1 MASFHSKS
9 INQALIDTN
18 SSKDGLSSAQVKE
31 RKVEG
36 KVDNNKLKRNNI
48 ALKFLSQFS
57 DLMIIILLIAA
68 AVSITIGII
77 EKTAGEIADGC
88 IILFIVIMNAVFG
101 VVQEHKAEKSLEALS
116 KLSQQEIVVERD
128 GVPVKILTKDLVI
141 GDVII
146 LDAGVILPAD
156 VRLIETHSLQIEEAS
171 MTGESNAIEK
181 DSRVICKEDA
191 PLGERKNMA
200 YKGTVVSF
208 GRGRG
213 LVVALDEDTELGK
226 IAKVIKDNEK
236 QLTPLQKSIKDV
248 GKMLT
253 YLVLGIAVVTFIIQ
267 LCISSTSIMEA
278 FLTAV
283 AISVAAIP
291 ESMPAVITIIMSL
304 GVARLAKQK
313 AIVKR
318 LHSVE
323 TLGCCDVI
331 CSDKTGT
338 ITQNKMTVV
347 AGYSDGSVQEKKFT
361 KTETNVLLMK
371 SALLCNDTTMS
382 EEKII
387 GDPTEVA
394 LTEFGVKYKVFKNI
408 IEEENLRIN
417 EIPFDS
423 KRKLMSVLTENKEEE
438 KVMWTKGA
446 IDSILERCDR
456 IYTNGKVHA
465 LTEKTKQDI
474 IKANDQMSD
483 NALRVLAFAF
493 KKIDSIDDFKEEK
506 LVFIGLIGMID
517 PPREEIKAA
526 VKKCRQAGMR
536 PVMITGD
543 YSQTAYAIAREVGI
557 AKDLKEVITG
567 AELAKL
573 SDDDLFNNIESYSVY
588 ARVSPEDKV
597 RIVQAL
603 KKKGHVVSMTGDGV
617 NDAPSL
623 KKADIGIGM
632 GITGTDV
639 AKEVSDMIIADD
651 NFATIVVAVE
661 EGRKIYRNIQKTVKF
676 LFSANLAELMSLFIA
691 TIFFP
696 SYVYLFPV
704 QILFVNLITDSLP
717 AIALGVENPDSDLMD
732 VPPRNV
738 KKSLFSNGIG
748 VSIIILG
755 LFQTIYVVTAYILGV
770 IFFSPQI
777 ATTLAFY
784 TLNIIQMFYLASM
797 RTDVNIFRSK
807 PHKNKFFLL
816 SLLLCFGLTALFAFT
831 PLRTVLRLEALSLLQ
846 WGIVFGLSVVMLI
859 TSEIYKIVEKAIKK
873 KKAQQNNQAK

>member
-1 MASFHSKS
+1 MKNFHSNS
-9 INQALIDTN
+9 INQTLIDTN
-18 SSKDGLSSAQVKE
+18 SSKDGLSSLQIKE
-31 RKVEG
+31 RKVQSPE
-36 KVDNNKLKRNNI
+36 KDYIKKNSI
-48 ALKFLSQFS
+48 AFKFIQQFA

-68 AVSITIGII
+68 AVSIVIGIV
-77 EKTAGEIADGC
+77 KNTAGEIADGC
-88 IILFIVIMNAVFG
+88 IILFIVIMNAIFG
-101 VVQEHKAEKSLEALS
+101 VVQEYKAEKSLEALK
-116 KLSQQEIVVERD
+116 KLSQQEIFVQRD
-128 GVPVKILTKDLVI
+128 GQVVKISTEDLVI
-141 GDVII
+141 GDVVI
-146 LDAGVILPAD
+146 LEAGVILPAD
-156 VRLIETHSLQIEEAS
+156 MRLIETHSLKIDES
-171 MTGESNAIEK
+171 SLTGESNAIEK

-191 PLGERKNMA
+191 LLGERKNMG
-200 YKGTVVSF
+200 YKGTIVSF

-213 LVVALDEDTELGK
+213 VIVALGEDTELGK
-226 IAKVIKDNEK
+226 IAKVIKENEK

-248 GKMLT
+248 GKLLT

-267 LCISSTSIMEA
+267 LCISASSVMDA

-347 AGYSDGSVQEKKFT
+347 CGYSDGVIQEKNLT

-371 SALLCNDTTMS
+371 SALLCNDTTWS
-382 EEKII
+382 NEKIV

-394 LTEFGVKYKVFKNI
+394 LTEFGEKYKISKNI

-423 KRKLMSVLTENKEEE
+423 KRKLMSVLTEDKDSK

-446 IDSILERCDR
+446 IDSILSRCDR
-456 IYTNGKVHA
+456 VVIDNKIKPLTNKIKDEI
-465 LTEKTKQDI
+465 LT
-474 IKANDQMSD
+474 ANNEMSD
-483 NALRVLAFAF
+483 KALRVLAFAF
-493 KKIDSIDDFKEEK
+493 KDVLSEEDFHESK
-506 LVFIGLIGMID
+506 LIFIGLLGMID

-526 VKKCRQAGMR
+526 VKKCKKAGMR

-543 YSQTAYAIAREVGI
+543 YSQTAFAIAREVGI
-557 AKDLKEVITG
+557 AKDISEVITG
-567 AELAKL
+567 VELSKL
-573 SDDDLFNNIESYSVY
+573 SDEDLFNSVENYSVY

-603 KKKGHVVSMTGDGV
+603 KKRGHVVSMTGDGV

-676 LFSANLAELMSLFIA
+676 LFSANLAELLSLFIA

-717 AIALGVENPDSDLMD
+717 AIALGVENPDSDLME
-732 VPPRNV
+732 VPPRDA
-738 KKSLFSNGIG
+738 KKGLFSNGIG

-755 LFQTIYVVTAYILGV
+755 LFQTLYVVMAYVLG
-770 IFFSPQI
+770 IMFFTPQI

-797 RTDVNIFRSK
+797 RTDKNIFLSK

-831 PLRTVLRLEALSLLQ
+831 PLKGILRLETLSLVQ
-846 WGIVFGLSVVMLI
+846 WGIVLGFSVVMLI
-859 TSEIYKIVEKAIKK
+859 TSEIYKIIEKAIRKK
-873 KKAQQNNQAK
+873 KNQEK

>member
-1 MASFHSKS
+1 MDNFHSKS

-18 SSKDGLSSAQVKE
+18 SSKDGLSSVQASE
-31 RKVEG
+31 RKV
-36 KVDNNKLKRNNI
+36 VNNQDEHIKRNSI
-48 ALKFLSQFS
+48 AFKFMEQFA

-68 AVSITIGII
+68 AVSIAIGII
-77 EKTAGEIADGC
+77 NRTAGEIADGC
-88 IILFIVIMNAVFG
+88 IILAIVIMNAIFG
-101 VVQEHKAEKSLEALS
+101 VVQEHKAEKSLEALK
-116 KLSQQEIVVERD
+116 KLSQQEILVQRNGEKLKISTDELVV
-128 GVPVKILTKDLVI
+128 

-146 LDAGVILPAD
+146 LEAGVILPAD
-156 VRLIETHSLQIEEAS
+156 VRLIETHSLQIDEAS
-171 MTGESNAIEK
+171 LTGESNAVEK
-181 DSRVICKEDA
+181 DSRVVCNDDA

-213 LVVALDEDTELGK
+213 LVVALGDETELGK
-226 IAKVIKDNEK
+226 IAKVIKENEK

-267 LCISSTSIMEA
+267 LCISPTGVLDA

-283 AISVAAIP
+283 AIAVAAIP

-318 LHSVE
+318 MHSVE

-347 AGYSDGSVQEKKFT
+347 CGYSDGQLQEKKFL
-361 KTETNVLLMK
+361 KTDTNMLLMR
-371 SALLCNDTTMS
+371 SALLCNDTTIA
-382 EEKII
+382 EEKVV

-394 LTEFGVKYKVFKNI
+394 LTELGQKYKIFKHQI
-408 IEEENLRIN
+408 DDEEKRIN

-423 KRKLMSVLTENKEEE
+423 KRKLMSVLTQNQNQECI
-438 KVMWTKGA
+438 MWTKGA
-446 IDSILERCDR
+446 IDSILDRCDS
-456 IYTNGKVHA
+456 IVIENKIVP
-465 LTEKTKQDI
+465 LTKEKKEQILT
-474 IKANDQMSD
+474 ANNEMSD
-483 NALRVLAFAF
+483 KALRVLAFAY
-493 KKIDSIDDFKEEK
+493 KDIKSEEEFKEEK
-506 LVFIGLIGMID
+506 LIFIGLLGMID
-517 PPREEIKAA
+517 PPREEIKSA
-526 VKKCRQAGMR
+526 VKKCRRAGMR

-543 YSQTAYAIAREVGI
+543 YSQTAFAIAREVGI
-557 AKDLKEVITG
+557 AKDISEVITG
-567 AELAKL
+567 VELSKL
-573 SDDDLFNNIESYSVY
+573 SDDDLFENIEKYSVY

-597 RIVQAL
+597 RIVQTL

-639 AKEVSDMIIADD
+639 AKEVADMIIADD

-676 LFSANLAELMSLFIA
+676 LFSANLAELLSLFIG

-717 AIALGVENPDSDLMD
+717 AIALGVENPDSDLMK
-732 VPPRNV
+732 VPPRNA
-738 KKSLFSNGIG
+738 KKGLFSNGIG

-755 LFQTIYVVTAYILGV
+755 LFQTAYVVTAYVLGMML
-770 IFFSPQI
+770 FSPQV

-797 RTDVNIFRSK
+797 RTDVNIFLSK

-846 WGIVFGLSVVMLI
+846 WGIVFGLSLVMLI
-859 TSEIYKIVEKAIKK
+859 TSEIYKVIEKAIRKK
-873 KKAQQNNQAK
+873 KNQA

>member
-1 MASFHSKS
+1 MDNFHSKS

-18 SSKDGLSSAQVKE
+18 SSKDGLSSVQASE
-31 RKVEG
+31 RKV
-36 KVDNNKLKRNNI
+36 VNNQDEHIKRNSI
-48 ALKFLSQFS
+48 AFKFIEQFA

-68 AVSITIGII
+68 AVSIAIGII
-77 EKTAGEIADGC
+77 NRTAGEIADGC
-88 IILFIVIMNAVFG
+88 IILAIVIMNAVFG
-101 VVQEHKAEKSLEALS
+101 VVQEHKAEKSLEALK
-116 KLSQQEIVVERD
+116 KLSQQEILVQRNGEKLKISTDELVV
-128 GVPVKILTKDLVI
+128 

-146 LDAGVILPAD
+146 LEAGVILPAD
-156 VRLIETHSLQIEEAS
+156 VRLIETHSLQIDEAS
-171 MTGESNAIEK
+171 LTGESNAVEK
-181 DSRVICKEDA
+181 DSRVVCNDDA

-213 LVVALDEDTELGK
+213 LVVALGDETELGK
-226 IAKVIKDNEK
+226 IAKVIKENEK

-267 LCISSTSIMEA
+267 LCISPTGVLDA

-283 AISVAAIP
+283 AIAVAAIP

-318 LHSVE
+318 MHSVE

-347 AGYSDGSVQEKKFT
+347 CGYSDGQLQEKKFL
-361 KTETNVLLMK
+361 KTDTNMLLMR
-371 SALLCNDTTMS
+371 SALLCNDTTIA
-382 EEKII
+382 EEKVV

-394 LTEFGVKYKVFKNI
+394 LTELGQKYKIFKHQI
-408 IEEENLRIN
+408 DDEEKRIN

-423 KRKLMSVLTENKEEE
+423 KRKLMSVLTQNQNQECI
-438 KVMWTKGA
+438 MWTKGA
-446 IDSILERCDR
+446 IDSILDRCDS
-456 IYTNGKVHA
+456 IVIENKIVP
-465 LTEKTKQDI
+465 LTKEKKEQILT
-474 IKANDQMSD
+474 ANNEMSD
-483 NALRVLAFAF
+483 KALRVLAFAY
-493 KKIDSIDDFKEEK
+493 KDIKSEEEFKEEK
-506 LVFIGLIGMID
+506 LIFIGLLGMID
-517 PPREEIKAA
+517 PPREEIKSA
-526 VKKCRQAGMR
+526 VKKCRRAGMR

-543 YSQTAYAIAREVGI
+543 YSQTAFAIAREVGI
-557 AKDLKEVITG
+557 AKDISEVITG
-567 AELAKL
+567 VELSKL
-573 SDDDLFNNIESYSVY
+573 SDDDLFENIEKYSVY

-597 RIVQAL
+597 RIVQTL

-639 AKEVSDMIIADD
+639 AKEVADMIIADD

-676 LFSANLAELMSLFIA
+676 LFSANLAELLSLFIG

-717 AIALGVENPDSDLMD
+717 AIALGVENPDSDLMK
-732 VPPRNV
+732 VPPRNA
-738 KKSLFSNGIG
+738 KKGLFSNGIG

-755 LFQTIYVVTAYILGV
+755 LFQTAYVVTAYVLGMML
-770 IFFSPQI
+770 FSPQV

-797 RTDVNIFRSK
+797 RTDVNIFLSK

-846 WGIVFGLSVVMLI
+846 WGIVFGLSLVMLI
-859 TSEIYKIVEKAIKK
+859 TSEIYKVIEKAIRKK
-873 KKAQQNNQAK
+873 KNQA

>member
-1 MASFHSKS
+1 MDNFHSKS

-18 SSKDGLSSAQVKE
+18 SSKDGLSSVQASE
-31 RKVEG
+31 RKV
-36 KVDNNKLKRNNI
+36 VNNQDEHIKRNSI
-48 ALKFLSQFS
+48 AFKFMEQFA

-68 AVSITIGII
+68 AVSIAIGII
-77 EKTAGEIADGC
+77 NRTAGEIADGC
-88 IILFIVIMNAVFG
+88 IILAIVIMNAIFG
-101 VVQEHKAEKSLEALS
+101 VVQEHKAEKSLEALK
-116 KLSQQEIVVERD
+116 KLSQQEILVQRNGEKLKISTDELVV
-128 GVPVKILTKDLVI
+128 

-146 LDAGVILPAD
+146 LEAGVILPAD
-156 VRLIETHSLQIEEAS
+156 VRLIETHSLQIDEAS
-171 MTGESNAIEK
+171 LTGESNAVEK
-181 DSRVICKEDA
+181 DSRVVCNDDA

-213 LVVALDEDTELGK
+213 LVVALGDETELGK
-226 IAKVIKDNEK
+226 IAKVIKENEK

-267 LCISSTSIMEA
+267 LCISPTGVLDA

-283 AISVAAIP
+283 AIAVAAIP

-318 LHSVE
+318 MHSVE

-347 AGYSDGSVQEKKFT
+347 CGYSDGQLQEKKFL
-361 KTETNVLLMK
+361 KTDTNMLLMR
-371 SALLCNDTTMS
+371 SALLCNDTTIA
-382 EEKII
+382 EEKVV

-394 LTEFGVKYKVFKNI
+394 LTELGQKYKIFKHQI
-408 IEEENLRIN
+408 DDEEKRIN

-423 KRKLMSVLTENKEEE
+423 KRKLMSVLTQNQNQECI
-438 KVMWTKGA
+438 MWTKGA
-446 IDSILERCDR
+446 IDSILDRCDS
-456 IYTNGKVHA
+456 IVIENKILP
-465 LTEKTKQDI
+465 LTQEKKEQILT
-474 IKANDQMSD
+474 ANNEMSD
-483 NALRVLAFAF
+483 KALRVLAFAY
-493 KKIDSIDDFKEEK
+493 KDIKSEEEFKEEK
-506 LVFIGLIGMID
+506 LIFIGLLGMID
-517 PPREEIKAA
+517 PPREEIKSA
-526 VKKCRQAGMR
+526 VKKCRRAGMR

-543 YSQTAYAIAREVGI
+543 YSQTAFAIAREVGI
-557 AKDLKEVITG
+557 AKDISEVITG
-567 AELAKL
+567 VELSKL
-573 SDDDLFNNIESYSVY
+573 SDDDLFENIEKYSVY

-597 RIVQAL
+597 RIVQTL

-639 AKEVSDMIIADD
+639 AKEVADMIIADD

-676 LFSANLAELMSLFIA
+676 LFSANLAELLSLFIG

-717 AIALGVENPDSDLMD
+717 AIALGVENPDSDLMK
-732 VPPRNV
+732 VPPRNA
-738 KKSLFSNGIG
+738 KKGLFSNGIG

-755 LFQTIYVVTAYILGV
+755 LFQTAYVVTAYVLGMML
-770 IFFSPQI
+770 FSPQV

-797 RTDVNIFRSK
+797 RTDVNIFLSK

-846 WGIVFGLSVVMLI
+846 WGIVFGLSIVMLI
-859 TSEIYKIVEKAIKK
+859 TSEIYKVIEKAIRKK
-873 KKAQQNNQAK
+873 KNQA

>member
-1 MASFHSKS
+1 MENFHSKS
-9 INQALIDTN
+9 INQNLLDTN
-18 SSKDGLSSAQVKE
+18 SSKDGLSSVQAKE
-31 RKVEG
+31 RKRDVKDETNHI
-36 KVDNNKLKRNNI
+36 KKNSI
-48 ALKFLSQFS
+48 AFKFIEQFS

-68 AVSITIGII
+68 AVSIAIGII
-77 EKTAGEIADGC
+77 ERTAGEIADGC

-116 KLSQQEIVVERD
+116 KLSQQEIFVQRD
-128 GVPVKILTKDLVI
+128 GKVMKILTEELVV

-146 LDAGVILPAD
+146 LEAGVILPAD
-156 VRLIETHSLQIEEAS
+156 VRLIETHSLQVEEAS
-171 MTGESNAIEK
+171 LTGESNAIEK

-208 GRGRG
+208 GRGKG
-213 LVVALDEDTELGK
+213 LVVALGEDTELGK

-267 LCISSTSIMEA
+267 LCITPTGIMEA
-278 FLTAV
+278 FLTSV

-347 AGYSDGSVQEKKFT
+347 CGYSDNNLQDKKFV
-361 KTETNVLLMK
+361 KSETNILLMK
-371 SALLCNDTTMS
+371 TALLCNDTTLS
-382 EEKII
+382 GDKVV

-394 LTEFGVKYKVFKNI
+394 LTEFGQKYKVFKNQI
-408 IEEENLRIN
+408 DEENQRIN

-423 KRKLMSVLTENKEEE
+423 KRKMMSILSIDGLQTKTMWAKGALDSVLDRCNRIIVDNKIRPLTEN
-438 KVMWTKGA
+438 
-446 IDSILERCDR
+446 D
-456 IYTNGKVHA
+456 
-465 LTEKTKQDI
+465 KQDI
-474 IKANDQMSD
+474 LQANDEMSD
-483 NALRVLAFAF
+483 RALRVLAFAYKDITSEDEF
-493 KKIDSIDDFKEEK
+493 EERD
-506 LVFIGLIGMID
+506 LIFVGLLGMID
-517 PPREEIKAA
+517 PPRDEIKAA
-526 VKKCRQAGMR
+526 VKKCKKAGMR

-543 YSQTAYAIAREVGI
+543 YSQTAFAIAREVGI
-557 AKDLKEVITG
+557 TKDLKEVITG
-567 AELAKL
+567 VELSKL
-573 SDDDLFNNIESYSVY
+573 SDDDLFNNIENYSVY

-639 AKEVSDMIIADD
+639 AKEVSDMIISDD

-676 LFSANLAELMSLFIA
+676 LFSANLAELLSLFVA

-732 VPPRNV
+732 VPPRNS

-748 VSIIILG
+748 VSIIVLG
-755 LFQTIYVVTAYILGV
+755 LFQTLYVVAAYVLGV
-770 IFFSPQI
+770 YMFSPQVG
-777 ATTLAFY
+777 TTLAFY

-831 PLRTVLRLEALSLLQ
+831 PLRTVLRLESLSLVQ
-846 WGIVFGLSVVMLI
+846 WGIVFGFSVVMLV
-859 TSEIYKIVEKAIKK
+859 TSEIYKIIEKTIRKK
-873 KKAQQNNQAK
+873 KNKQKS

>member
-1 MASFHSKS
+1 MDNFHSKS

-18 SSKDGLSSAQVKE
+18 SSKDGLSSVQASE
-31 RKVEG
+31 RKV
-36 KVDNNKLKRNNI
+36 VNNQDEHIKRNSI
-48 ALKFLSQFS
+48 AFKFMEQFA

-68 AVSITIGII
+68 AVSIAIGII
-77 EKTAGEIADGC
+77 NRTAGEIADGC
-88 IILFIVIMNAVFG
+88 IILAIVIMNAVFG
-101 VVQEHKAEKSLEALS
+101 VVQEHKAEKSLEALK
-116 KLSQQEIVVERD
+116 KLSQQEILVQRNGEKLKISTDELVV
-128 GVPVKILTKDLVI
+128 

-146 LDAGVILPAD
+146 LEAGVILPAD
-156 VRLIETHSLQIEEAS
+156 VRLIETHSLQIDEAS
-171 MTGESNAIEK
+171 LTGESNAVEK
-181 DSRVICKEDA
+181 DSRVVCNDDA

-213 LVVALDEDTELGK
+213 LVVALGDETELGK
-226 IAKVIKDNEK
+226 IAKVIKENEK

-267 LCISSTSIMEA
+267 LCISPTGVLDA

-283 AISVAAIP
+283 AIAVAAIP

-318 LHSVE
+318 MHSVE

-347 AGYSDGSVQEKKFT
+347 CGYSDGQLQEKKFL
-361 KTETNVLLMK
+361 KTDTNMLLMR
-371 SALLCNDTTMS
+371 SALLCNDTTIA
-382 EEKII
+382 EEKVV

-394 LTEFGVKYKVFKNI
+394 LTELGQKYKIFKHQI
-408 IEEENLRIN
+408 DDEEKRIN

-423 KRKLMSVLTENKEEE
+423 KRKLMSVLTQNQNQECI
-438 KVMWTKGA
+438 MWTKGA
-446 IDSILERCDR
+446 IDSILDRCDS
-456 IYTNGKVHA
+456 IVIENKILP
-465 LTEKTKQDI
+465 LTQEKKEQILT
-474 IKANDQMSD
+474 ANNEMSD
-483 NALRVLAFAF
+483 KALRVLAFAY
-493 KKIDSIDDFKEEK
+493 KDIKSEEEFKEEK
-506 LVFIGLIGMID
+506 LIFIGLLGMID
-517 PPREEIKAA
+517 PPREEIKSA
-526 VKKCRQAGMR
+526 VKKCRRAGMR

-543 YSQTAYAIAREVGI
+543 YSQTAFAIAREVGI
-557 AKDLKEVITG
+557 AKDISEVITG
-567 AELAKL
+567 VELSKL
-573 SDDDLFNNIESYSVY
+573 SDDDLFENIEKYSVY

-597 RIVQAL
+597 RIVQTL

-639 AKEVSDMIIADD
+639 AKEVADMIIADD

-676 LFSANLAELMSLFIA
+676 LFSANLAELLSLFIG

-717 AIALGVENPDSDLMD
+717 AIALGVENPDSDLMK
-732 VPPRNV
+732 VPPRNA
-738 KKSLFSNGIG
+738 KKGLFSNGIG

-755 LFQTIYVVTAYILGV
+755 LFQTAYVVTAYVLGMML
-770 IFFSPQI
+770 FSPQV

-797 RTDVNIFRSK
+797 RTDVNIFLSK

-846 WGIVFGLSVVMLI
+846 WGIVFGLSLVMLI
-859 TSEIYKIVEKAIKK
+859 TSEIYKVIEKAIRKK
-873 KKAQQNNQAK
+873 KNQA

>member
-1 MASFHSKS
+1 MDNFHSKS

-18 SSKDGLSSAQVKE
+18 SSKDGLSSVQASE
-31 RKVEG
+31 RKV
-36 KVDNNKLKRNNI
+36 VNNQDEHIKRNSI
-48 ALKFLSQFS
+48 AFKFMEQFA

-68 AVSITIGII
+68 AVSIAIGII
-77 EKTAGEIADGC
+77 NRTAGEIADGC
-88 IILFIVIMNAVFG
+88 IILAIVIMNAIFG
-101 VVQEHKAEKSLEALS
+101 VVQEHKAEKSLEALK
-116 KLSQQEIVVERD
+116 KLSQQEILVQRNGEKLKISTDELVV
-128 GVPVKILTKDLVI
+128 

-146 LDAGVILPAD
+146 LEAGVILPAD
-156 VRLIETHSLQIEEAS
+156 VRLIETHSLQIDEAS
-171 MTGESNAIEK
+171 LTGESNAVEK
-181 DSRVICKEDA
+181 DSRVVCNDDA

-213 LVVALDEDTELGK
+213 LVVALGDETELGK
-226 IAKVIKDNEK
+226 IAKVIKENEK

-267 LCISSTSIMEA
+267 LCISPTGVLDA

-283 AISVAAIP
+283 AIAVAAIP
-291 ESMPAVITIIMSL
+291 ESMPAVITTIMSL

-318 LHSVE
+318 MHSVE

-347 AGYSDGSVQEKKFT
+347 CGYSDGQLQEKKFL
-361 KTETNVLLMK
+361 KTDTNMLLMR
-371 SALLCNDTTMS
+371 SALLCNDTTIA
-382 EEKII
+382 EEKVV

-394 LTEFGVKYKVFKNI
+394 LTELGQKYKIFKHQI
-408 IEEENLRIN
+408 DDEEKRIN

-423 KRKLMSVLTENKEEE
+423 KRKLMSVLTQNQNQECI
-438 KVMWTKGA
+438 MWTKGA
-446 IDSILERCDR
+446 IDSILDRCDS
-456 IYTNGKVHA
+456 IVIENKILP
-465 LTEKTKQDI
+465 LTQEKKEQILT
-474 IKANDQMSD
+474 ANNEMSD
-483 NALRVLAFAF
+483 KALRVLAFAY
-493 KKIDSIDDFKEEK
+493 KDIKSEEEFKEEK
-506 LVFIGLIGMID
+506 LIFIGLLGMID
-517 PPREEIKAA
+517 PPREEIKSA
-526 VKKCRQAGMR
+526 VKKCRRAGMR

-543 YSQTAYAIAREVGI
+543 YSQTAFAIAREVGI
-557 AKDLKEVITG
+557 AKDISEVITG
-567 AELAKL
+567 VELSKL
-573 SDDDLFNNIESYSVY
+573 SDDDLFENIEKYSVY

-597 RIVQAL
+597 RIVQTL

-639 AKEVSDMIIADD
+639 AKEVADMIIADD

-676 LFSANLAELMSLFIA
+676 LFSANLAELLSLFIG

-717 AIALGVENPDSDLMD
+717 AIALGVENPDSDLMK
-732 VPPRNV
+732 VPPRNA
-738 KKSLFSNGIG
+738 KKGLFSNGIG

-755 LFQTIYVVTAYILGV
+755 LFQTAYVVTAYVLGMML
-770 IFFSPQI
+770 FSPQV

-797 RTDVNIFRSK
+797 RTDVNIFLSK

-846 WGIVFGLSVVMLI
+846 WGIVFGLSLVMLI
-859 TSEIYKIVEKAIKK
+859 TSEIYKVIEKAIRKK
-873 KKAQQNNQAK
+873 KNQA

>member
-1 MASFHSKS
+1 MAENFHSKS
-9 INQALIDTN
+9 INQNLLDTN
-18 SSKDGLSSAQVKE
+18 SSKDGLSSLQVKE
-31 RKVEG
+31 RKRDVKNESDHI
-36 KVDNNKLKRNNI
+36 KKNSI
-48 ALKFLSQFS
+48 AFKFIEQFS

-68 AVSITIGII
+68 AVSIAIGII
-77 EKTAGEIADGC
+77 ERTAGEIADGC

-116 KLSQQEIVVERD
+116 KLSQQEIFVQRD
-128 GVPVKILTKDLVI
+128 GKIIKILTEELVI

-146 LDAGVILPAD
+146 LEAGVILPAD
-156 VRLIETHSLQIEEAS
+156 VRLIETHSLQVEEAS
-171 MTGESNAIEK
+171 LTGESNAIEK
-181 DSRVICKEDA
+181 DSRVICKDDA

-208 GRGRG
+208 GRGKG
-213 LVVALDEDTELGK
+213 LVVALGEDTELGK

-267 LCISSTSIMEA
+267 LCITPTGIMEA

-347 AGYSDGSVQEKKFT
+347 CGYSDKNMQEKKFVKT
-361 KTETNVLLMK
+361 KTNALLMK
-371 SALLCNDTTMS
+371 AALLCNDTTMS
-382 EEKII
+382 EDKIV

-394 LTEFGVKYKVFKNI
+394 LTEFGQKYKVFKI
-408 IEEENLRIN
+408 QIEEENERIN

-423 KRKLMSVLTENKEEE
+423 KRKMMSVLSIDNLQAKT
-438 KVMWTKGA
+438 MWAKGA
-446 IDSILERCDR
+446 LDSILDRCNR
-456 IYTNGKVHA
+456 IIIDGKIR
-465 LTEKTKQDI
+465 LITENDKQDI
-474 IKANDQMSD
+474 LKANDEMSD
-483 NALRVLAFAF
+483 KALRVLAFAY
-493 KKIDSIDDFKEEK
+493 KEIEDEDEFKEND
-506 LVFIGLIGMID
+506 LIFIGLLGMID
-517 PPREEIKAA
+517 PPRDEIKAA
-526 VKKCRQAGMR
+526 VKKCKKAGMR

-567 AELAKL
+567 VELSKL
-573 SDDDLFNNIESYSVY
+573 SDDDLFNNIENYSVY

-676 LFSANLAELMSLFIA
+676 LFSANLAELLSLFVA

-717 AIALGVENPDSDLMD
+717 AIALGVENPDSDLMN
-732 VPPRNV
+732 VPPRDS

-755 LFQTIYVVTAYILGV
+755 LFQTLYVVAAYVLGV
-770 IFFSPQI
+770 YLFSPQVG
-777 ATTLAFY
+777 TTLAFY

-831 PLRTVLRLEALSLLQ
+831 PLRTVLRLESLSLVQ
-846 WGIVFGLSVVMLI
+846 WGIVFGFSVVMLI
-859 TSEIYKIVEKAIKK
+859 TSEIYKIVEKVIRKK
-873 KKAQQNNQAK
+873 KEKQKS

>member
-1 MASFHSKS
+1 MEGYHQKS
-9 INQALIDTN
+9 LQQALLETN
-18 SSKDGLSSAQVKE
+18 SSKDGLSSAQAKE
-31 RKVEG
+31 RKVE
-36 KVDNNKLKRNNI
+36 NKEKDYIKKNSI
-48 ALKFLSQFS
+48 AFKFIQQFS

-68 AVSITIGII
+68 AVSIAIGIVQ
-77 EKTAGEIADGC
+77 KTAGEIADGC
-88 IILFIVIMNAVFG
+88 IILFIVIMNAIFG
-101 VVQEHKAEKSLEALS
+101 VVQEHKAEKSLEALK
-116 KLSQQEIVVERD
+116 KLSQQEIFVQRD
-128 GVPVKILTKDLVI
+128 GQVVKISTEDLVI
-141 GDVII
+141 GDVIV
-146 LDAGVILPAD
+146 LEAGVILPAD
-156 VRLIETHSLQIEEAS
+156 IRLIETHSLQIDES
-171 MTGESNAIEK
+171 SLTGESNAIEK
-181 DSRVICKEDA
+181 DSRIICKEDA
-191 PLGERKNMA
+191 PLGERKNMG

-213 LVVALDEDTELGK
+213 VVVALNEDTELGK
-226 IAKVIKDNEK
+226 IAKVIKENEK

-248 GKMLT
+248 GKLLT

-267 LCISSTSIMEA
+267 LCISSSSVMDA

-347 AGYSDGSVQEKKFT
+347 CAYSDRKIQEKKFE
-361 KTETNVLLMK
+361 KTETNILLMK
-371 SALLCNDTTMS
+371 SALLCNDTTWS
-382 EEKII
+382 NDTIV

-394 LTEFGVKYKVFKNI
+394 LTEFGNKYKIYKNI

-423 KRKLMSVLTENKEEE
+423 KRKLMSVLTEDKEL
-438 KVMWTKGA
+438 KRVMWTKGA
-446 IDSILERCDR
+446 IDSILARCDR
-456 IYTNGKVHA
+456 IVIENKVCPF
-465 LTEKTKQDI
+465 TEELKQEI
-474 IKANDQMSD
+474 LSANNDMSD
-483 NALRVLAFAF
+483 KALRVLAFAF
-493 KKIDSIDDFKEEK
+493 KDVENDEEFKEDK
-506 LVFIGLIGMID
+506 LIFIGLLGMID
-517 PPREEIKAA
+517 PPRDEIKSA
-526 VKKCRQAGMR
+526 VRKCKKAGMR

-543 YSQTAYAIAREVGI
+543 YSQTAFAIAREVGI
-557 AKDLKEVITG
+557 AKDISEVITG
-567 AELAKL
+567 SELAKL
-573 SDDDLFNNIESYSVY
+573 SDEDLFKSVEKFSVY

-603 KKKGHVVSMTGDGV
+603 KKNGHVVSMTGDGV

-639 AKEVSDMIIADD
+639 AKEVADMIVSDD

-676 LFSANLAELMSLFIA
+676 LFSANLAELLSLFIS

-717 AIALGVENPDSDLMD
+717 AIALGVENPDSDLMQ
-732 VPPRNV
+732 VPPRDA
-738 KKSLFSNGIG
+738 KKGLFSNGIG
-748 VSIIILG
+748 LSIIVLG
-755 LFQTIYVVTAYILGV
+755 LFQTLYVVGAYIIG
-770 IFFSPQI
+770 IMFFSPEI

-831 PLRTVLRLEALSLLQ
+831 PLRTILRLEALSLVQ
-846 WGIVFGLSVVMLI
+846 WGIVFGFSVVMLV
-859 TSEIYKIVEKAIKK
+859 TSEIYKILEKSVRKK
-873 KKAQQNNQAK
+873 KNQAN

>member
-1 MASFHSKS
+1 MENFHSKS
-9 INQALIDTN
+9 LNQVLLDTN
-18 SSKDGLSSAQVKE
+18 SSKDGLSSSQSKE
-31 RKVEG
+31 RKVQVKDE
-36 KVDNNKLKRNNI
+36 KDYIKKNNF
-48 ALKFLSQFS
+48 AFKFLQQFA

-68 AVSITIGII
+68 AVSIVIGIV
-77 EKTAGEIADGC
+77 KRTTGEIVDGC
-88 IILFIVIMNAVFG
+88 IILFIVIMNAIFG
-101 VVQEHKAEKSLEALS
+101 VVQEYKAEKSLEALS
-116 KLSQQEIVVERD
+116 KLSQQEILVQRD
-128 GVPVKILTKDLVI
+128 GKILKISTEDLVI

-146 LDAGVILPAD
+146 LEAGVILPAD
-156 VRLIETHSLQIEEAS
+156 VRLLETHSLQIDEAS
-171 MTGESNAIEK
+171 LTGESNAVEK
-181 DSRVICKEDA
+181 DSRIVCREDA
-191 PLGERKNMA
+191 PIGERKNMA
-200 YKGTVVSF
+200 YKGTVVGF
-208 GRGRG
+208 GRGKG
-213 LVVALDEDTELGK
+213 IVVALGEDTELGK
-226 IAKVIKDNEK
+226 IAKVIKENEK

-248 GKMLT
+248 GKILT
-253 YLVLGIAVVTFIIQ
+253 FLVLGIAFVTFIIQ
-267 LCISSTSIMEA
+267 LLITSSSVMDA

-347 AGYSDGSVQEKKFT
+347 CGFSDQKIQEKKFT
-361 KTETNVLLMK
+361 KTDTNILLMK
-371 SALLCNDTTMS
+371 SALLNNDTTMAD
-382 EEKII
+382 EKIV

-394 LTEFGVKYKVFKNI
+394 MTEFGLKYKVFKH
-408 IEEENLRIN
+408 EVDEENKRIN

-423 KRKLMSVLTENKEEE
+423 KRKLMSVLTINASQE

-446 IDSILERCDR
+446 IDSILDRCDR
-456 IYTNGKVHA
+456 IKIENNVIP
-465 LTEKTKQDI
+465 LTESLKTEI
-474 IKANDQMSD
+474 MNANNEMSD
-483 NALRVLAFAF
+483 KALRVLAFAY
-493 KKIDSIDDFKEEK
+493 KDISDEEDFKEEK
-506 LVFIGLIGMID
+506 LIFIGLIGMID
-517 PPREEIKAA
+517 PPRDEIKSA
-526 VKKCRQAGMR
+526 VKKCIKAGMR

-567 AELAKL
+567 VELSKL
-573 SDDDLFNNIESYSVY
+573 SDEDLFNNIENYSVY

-676 LFSANLAELMSLFIA
+676 LFSANLAELLSLFVA

-717 AIALGVENPDSDLMD
+717 AIALGVENPDSDLMKI
-732 VPPRNV
+732 PPRDA
-738 KKSLFSNGIG
+738 KKGLFSNGIG
-748 VSIIILG
+748 ISIIVLG
-755 LFQTIYVVTAYILGV
+755 FFQTLYVVGVYVLG
-770 IFFSPQI
+770 IFLFTPAI

-831 PLRTVLRLEALSLLQ
+831 PLRTILRLEALSLLQ
-846 WGIVFGLSVVMLI
+846 WGIVFGFSVVMLI
-859 TSEIYKIVEKAIKK
+859 TSEIYKLVEKSIKAK
-873 KKAQQNNQAK
+873 KNQEK

>member
-1 MASFHSKS
+1 MAENFHSKS
-9 INQALIDTN
+9 INQNLLDTN
-18 SSKDGLSSAQVKE
+18 SSKDGLSSLQVKE
-31 RKVEG
+31 RKRDVKNESDHI
-36 KVDNNKLKRNNI
+36 KKNSI
-48 ALKFLSQFS
+48 AFKFIEQFS

-68 AVSITIGII
+68 AVSIAIGII
-77 EKTAGEIADGC
+77 ERTAGEIADGC

-116 KLSQQEIVVERD
+116 RLSQQEIFVQRD
-128 GVPVKILTKDLVI
+128 GKIIKILTEELVI

-146 LDAGVILPAD
+146 LEAGVILPAD
-156 VRLIETHSLQIEEAS
+156 VRLIETHSLQVEEAS
-171 MTGESNAIEK
+171 LTGESNAIEK
-181 DSRVICKEDA
+181 DSRVICKDDA

-208 GRGRG
+208 GRGKG
-213 LVVALDEDTELGK
+213 LVVALGEDTELGK

-267 LCISSTSIMEA
+267 LCITPTGIMEA

-347 AGYSDGSVQEKKFT
+347 CGYIDKNMQEKKFVKT
-361 KTETNVLLMK
+361 KTNALLMK
-371 SALLCNDTTMS
+371 AALLCNDTTMS
-382 EEKII
+382 EDKIV

-394 LTEFGVKYKVFKNI
+394 LTEFGQKYKVFKI
-408 IEEENLRIN
+408 QIEEENERIN

-423 KRKLMSVLTENKEEE
+423 KRKMMSVLSIDNLQAKT
-438 KVMWTKGA
+438 MWSKGA
-446 IDSILERCDR
+446 LDSILDRCNR
-456 IYTNGKVHA
+456 IIIDGKIR
-465 LTEKTKQDI
+465 LITENDKQDI
-474 IKANDQMSD
+474 LKANDEMSD
-483 NALRVLAFAF
+483 KALRVLAFAY
-493 KKIDSIDDFKEEK
+493 KEIEDEDEFKEND
-506 LVFIGLIGMID
+506 LIFIGLLGMID
-517 PPREEIKAA
+517 PPRDEIKAA
-526 VKKCRQAGMR
+526 VKKCKKAGMR

-567 AELAKL
+567 VELSKL
-573 SDDDLFNNIESYSVY
+573 SDDDLFKNIENYSVY

-676 LFSANLAELMSLFIA
+676 LFSANLAELLSLFVA

-717 AIALGVENPDSDLMD
+717 AIALGVENPDSDLMN
-732 VPPRNV
+732 VPPRDS

-755 LFQTIYVVTAYILGV
+755 LFQTLYVVAAYVLGV
-770 IFFSPQI
+770 YLFSPQVG
-777 ATTLAFY
+777 TTLAFY

-831 PLRTVLRLEALSLLQ
+831 PLRTVLRLESLSLVQ
-846 WGIVFGLSVVMLI
+846 WGIVFGFSVVMLI
-859 TSEIYKIVEKAIKK
+859 TSEIYKIVEKVIRKK
-873 KKAQQNNQAK
+873 KEKQKS